1 MLFYWNRYQQYYKQ
15 RKILKKY
22 TSSGL
27 AEDEAEKYKTL
38 LFEKISNEKLYTDP
52 TLTLKKLAELLSIP
66 YYQLSQIIN
75 QKMEKN
81 FTDFINEYRIEEAK
95 SLLANPA
102 YRDEKI
108 ESIAYDSGFNTPS
121 SFYAAFNK
129 FIGSTPTQ
137 YRKMVIRNY

>member
-1 MLFYWNRYQQYYKQ
+1 MLFYWNRFQQYYKQ

-38 LFEKISNEKLYTDP
+38 LFEKISNDKLYTYL

-95 SLLANPA
+95 GLLTNPT

-108 ESIAYDSGFNTPS
+108 EGIAYDSGFNTPS
-121 SFYAAFNK
+121 SFYAAFKK
-129 FIGSTPTQ
+129 FTGSTPTQ
-137 YRKMVIRNY
+137 YRKKAISN

>member
-27 AEDEAEKYKTL
+27 TEGEAENYKAL

-52 TLTLKKLAELLSIP
+52 TLTLKKLAEFLSIP

-95 SLLANPA
+95 RLLANPA
-102 YRDEKI
+102 NRDKKI
-108 ESIAYDSGFNTPS
+108 EGIAYDAGFNTPS
-121 SFYAAFNK
+121 SFYAAFKK
-129 FIGSTPTQ
+129 FTECTPTQ
-137 YRKMVIRNY
+137 YRKRHSKI